1 MKLTSPFFL
10 MLVVKLKYKNRNEAV
25 PENAFVRSCCT
36 FVSQNLRLLSK
47 RCLMLLVQLLLLLKP
62 DVGYWVTI
70 QAGTEM

>member
-36 FVSQNLRLLSK
+36 CVSQNLRLLSK
-47 RCLMLLVQLLLLLKP
+47 GCLMLLVQLLLLLKP

-70 QAGTEM
+70 QAGIEM